1 MIQSNDKG
9 ASMAIMSGGSA
20 DASLDIVVPN
30 GKSAK
35 IVLNET
41 DGNSFSITNEGAAD
55 RLTIRDKEHEMIR
68 IQAVTGDSQFRGDM
82 TIGGSTIGSN
92 VY

>member
-1 MIQSNDKG
+1 MVIQSGG
-9 ASMAIMSGGSA
+9 AA

-41 DGNSFSITNEGAAD
+41 DGNSFSITRRAKWQVGED
-55 RLTIRDKEHEMIR
+55 RAER
-68 IQAVTGDSQFRGDM
+68 
-82 TIGGSTIGSN
+82 N
-92 VY
+92 